1 MAWEYSKIDREVTT
15 RWKKM
20 GDFGEYVAEK
30 LLSEHGFTQIKNL
43 NKERHNN
50 IFADI
55 YAIKD
60 RKPYVISVKARNKY
74 ENNGR
79 LNSRYKLGKNCYE
92 KAPILEREYK
102 AAAAWISIA
111 VDIGNK
117 TFDAYFGLLSS
128 LGGNTGI
135 PMTQEAIKAY
145 QCLASCR
152 ALEDTGIKEE
162 EYMQL
167 KNLYKSK

>member
-30 LLSEHGFTQIKNL
+30 LLSEHGFTKIRNL

-50 IFADI
+50 LFADI
-55 YAIKD
+55 YAVKN
-60 RKPYVISVKARNKY
+60 KKSYVISVKARNKY

-79 LNSRYKLGKNCYE
+79 LNSRYKLGKDCYE
-92 KAPILEREYK
+92 KAPILEREHK
-102 AAAAWISIA
+102 SIAAWISIA
-111 VDIGNK
+111 IDIDNK
-117 TFDAYFGLLSS
+117 TFDAYFGVLASLS
-128 LGGNTGI
+128 GNTGI
-135 PMTQEAIKAY
+135 PMTQEATKTY
-145 QCLASCR
+145 QCLASYR
-152 ALEDTGIKEE
+152 ALEDMGVKEK

-167 KNLYKSK
+167 KNLYKRK